1 MKMRRSSDRWQQR
14 RWPRFTHALSPSLAL
29 PLSLCPSSLL
39 LVTLACCFLT
49 YRYVRLLSVFF
60 YYYYFL
66 PPGLNMCWILPE
78 DERVA

>member
-1 MKMRRSSDRWQQR
+1 MKMRRSSDRWKQR

-49 YRYVRLLSVFF
+49 YRYVRLLSVFLF
-60 YYYYFL
+60 FIIIFSSRIKHVL
-66 PPGLNMCWILPE
+66 DFAGG
-78 DERVA
+78 